1 MATLHGY
8 ILRELL
14 KTFALALLAL
24 TVIFTMGG
32 GLLNIVRY
40 EGVTTADIFKLLPL
54 MVPSVVTFLMPV
66 AGLFAATMVYGRLA
80 ADNELTACRASG
92 VNVHRL
98 FGSAVLLSIFVTLF
112 TVYFGNFVIPDFMR
126 QLERFV
132 RSNLRDIASER
143 LKLKGHVRYG
153 EKGATQYFITATR
166 LRDFSAEQLAQQGFD
181 PTLDYLYV
189 DDPTFLQIDKSQ
201 AVSRFLTARFGL
213 CQFDTRTTPMRV
225 TLYVN
230 DGWEYSPDG
239 REVRIE
245 QQVIGPLDVPV
256 PMPVKPAMV
265 DLPTLLRWE
274 REPWE
279 SDDLADKLKAF
290 REKLT
295 VARFYH
301 DAIATLAA
309 SETLVLHDAEQRR
322 YTVQAATA
330 AALPNG
336 RPVLGSV
343 RVAFGPEGGDRPTRY
358 EAPEGVLRA
367 YPAAHG
373 RYLVEIGLKR
383 TPEQV
388 VREFNPRSGDYHT
401 PRPMDDLSV
410 DGAFIPDA
418 LVQAVASLTAPTL
431 LDPGQALPLN
441 PELNDERIRLQREA
455 ARLQRKVS
463 SVIHFRLG
471 VAGSA
476 LVTLLMGA
484 ILGVMFRGARLLA
497 AFGLAAIPFATVMI
511 VIVMGRQLI
520 ENAGTEQA
528 GIAVVW
534 LGLLVLAIGDLLLL
548 RLGVRR

>member
-14 KTFALALLAL
+14 KTFALALAAL

-32 GLLNIVRY
+32 GLVNIVKY
-40 EGVTTADIFKLLPL
+40 EGVTTGDIFKLLPL

-98 FGSAVLLSIFVTLF
+98 FGSAVLLSVFVTIF
-112 TVYFGNFVIPDFMR
+112 TVYFGNFVIPDFMK

-132 RSNLRDIASER
+132 RSNLRDIAAER
-143 LKLKGHVRYG
+143 LKLKGHVRYDHNQ
-153 EKGATQYFITATR
+153 TRYFITASR

-181 PTLDYLYV
+181 PALDYLYV
-189 DDPTFLQIDKSQ
+189 EDPTFLQIESSN
-201 AVSRFLTARFGL
+201 AVGRFITARFGL
-213 CQFDTRTTPMRV
+213 CQFDTRTTPMRML
-225 TLYVN
+225 LYVN
-230 DGWEYSPDG
+230 DGWEYSPAG
-239 REVRIE
+239 REVRIQ
-245 QQVIGPLDVPV
+245 QQVIGPIDVPV
-256 PMPVKPAMV
+256 PMPIKPAMV

-274 REPWE
+274 RAPWE
-279 SDDLADKLKAF
+279 ADDLAEKLRQF
-290 REKLT
+290 REKVT
-295 VARFYH
+295 IARFYEE
-301 DAIATLAA
+301 AIRTLNTG
-309 SETLVLHDAEQRR
+309 STLTLYDAEQRR
-322 YTVQAATA
+322 YELA
-330 AALPNG
+330 AAEAAASSKG
-336 RPVLGSV
+336 HPVLTAV
-343 RVAFGPEGGDRPTRY
+343 RVQYGAEGEQRPTRY
-358 EAPEGVLRA
+358 EAPRA
-367 YPAAHG
+367 ELKAHAAPNG
-373 RYLVEIGLKR
+373 RFVIEMALARSAESPVHEY
-383 TPEQV
+383 
-388 VREFNPRSGDYHT
+388 NPRSGDYST

-410 DGAFIPDA
+410 DGALVPTDMVA
-418 LVQAVASLTAPTL
+418 AVQAIPSPEL
-431 LDPGQALPLN
+431 LDPAAGPALGT
-441 PELNDERIRLQREA
+441 ELGDERIRLQREA

-520 ENAGTEQA
+520 ENAGTERA
-528 GIAVVW
+528 GVAVIW
-534 LGLLVLAIGDLLLL
+534 LGLLCLAIGDFVLL